1 MKKTL
6 SIVAM
11 AVLLTSS
18 ISAQESK
25 CQFTVNTRAWTT
37 NYWTNILYNIAQ
49 GAIVHW
55 ALDGNTIAEAI
66 IPDADLVFPIGI
78 AKEGFVNS
86 YDIYGPYHRAFSNP
100 FKQLGD
106 YGIGLDASCMT
117 TNVGMY
123 AGIYYKSQELCFK
136 TGDENLRGNYLQP
149 RAGLIFG
156 KDRKAFEVG
165 VFYDEPLSCTG
176 SFQYWGN
183 PNKEMIQG
191 GLGLDFAFSLTNRDG
206 NQKNL
211 LTFSMPLHNFL
222 NDNYAGGMTKGLNRR
237 VAYLMFTHRIVF

>member
-1 MKKTL
+1 MKKVL
-6 SIVAM
+6 SIVVM
-11 AVLLTSS
+11 AVLLASS
-18 ISAQESK
+18 VSAQDSK
-25 CQFTVNTRAWTT
+25 CQFTLNTRAWTT

-49 GAIVHW
+49 GAIVYW
-55 ALDGNTIAEAI
+55 ALDENPVAEAI
-66 IPDADLVFPIGI
+66 IPSADLVFPIGI
-78 AKEGFVNS
+78 AKEGFETPH
-86 YDIYGPYHRAFSNP
+86 DIYGPYHRAFSNP

-136 TGDENLRGNYLQP
+136 TLDMTIRGNYFQP

-165 VFYDEPLSCTG
+165 VFYDEPLSCTIDPAATG
-176 SFQYWGN
+176 EVDKDN
-183 PNKEMIQG
+183 IQG
-191 GLGLDFAFSLTNRDG
+191 GWGLDFSFSLTNGDG
-206 NQKNL
+206 DQKNL
-211 LTFSMPLHNFL
+211 ITFSMPLHSFL
-222 NDNYAGGMTKGLNRR
+222 NPAIYTNTNRR